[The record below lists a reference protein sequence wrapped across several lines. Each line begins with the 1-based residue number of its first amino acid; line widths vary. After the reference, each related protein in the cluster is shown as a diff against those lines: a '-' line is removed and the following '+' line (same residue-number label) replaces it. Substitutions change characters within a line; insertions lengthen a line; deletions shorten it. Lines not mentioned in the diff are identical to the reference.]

1 MYSATIAVY
10 GSASPTAGSPDYQL
24 AYEVGRLLAEHGH
37 TVMTGGYSG
46 VMQAASQ
53 GAVEAGG
60 RTLGITSDQIETWRP
75 LKPNPW
81 VQQQHRY
88 PTFRDRLI
96 HLVLQADAAVALPGG
111 VGTLA
116 EIALYWNAMVVEEMP
131 IRPLVL
137 LGEQWQASFQAL
149 FSHGSR
155 YINDRQRGL
164 VQFATTPAEAVART
178 LAALRA

>member
-1 MYSATIAVY
+1 MHNATIAVY
-10 GSASPTAGSPDYQL
+10 GSAGPTAGSPDYQL

-60 RTLGITSDQIETWRP
+60 RTLGITSDQIEAWRP
-75 LKPNPW
+75 LTPNPW

-96 HLVLQADAAVALPGG
+96 HLVLEADAAIALPGG

-116 EIALYWNAMVVEEMP
+116 EIALYWNSMVVEEMP
-131 IRPLVL
+131 VKPLVL
-137 LGEQWQASFQAL
+137 LGEQWQATFDAL
-149 FSHGSR
+149 FSHGGS
-155 YINDRQRGL
+155 YMNDRQRGM
-164 VQFATTPAEAVART
+164 VQFAATPADAVALT
-178 LAALRA
+178 VAALHA